1 MAVELKTRGLP
12 VEGLDPYIMSVGKTQ
27 NLEVIQKI
35 RQVCEPLIMEL
46 IQNHLKELKAY
57 TGIFDFEVQI
67 TTNANR
73 ETEKLIEGKVQELE
87 SFWEENKLILESK
100 GFKEDDYW
108 TCVEWVPTRV
118 VASLCEGHKI

>member
-12 VEGLDPYIMSVGKTQ
+12 VEGLDPYIISVGKTQ

-87 SFWEENKLILESK
+87 LQKMRGGDCKFPENNL
-100 GFKEDDYW
+100 KEDEDSIPFQN
-108 TCVEWVPTRV
+108 VLQGE
-118 VASLCEGHKI
+118 